1 MELCYKAVKGTAN
14 TAALTLAWL
23 ISSET
28 STSRPISS
36 SGLTASF
43 LARTVRRISKS
54 CDTPSST
61 VRRSGKKLI
70 LSQRRLDLEDAA
82 CLNEIRK

>member
-14 TAALTLAWL
+14 TAALTLAL
-23 ISSET
+23 ADLERNIDQ
-28 STSRPISS
+28 PPDQFL
-36 SGLTASF
+36 GLNRLLLGTHRQANIKELRYAF
-43 LARTVRRISKS
+43 LDRQTLRQ
-54 CDTPSST
+54 
-61 VRRSGKKLI
+61 KLI